1 MHLKF
6 EYGQSEQ
13 YNRYIHGRYIKQWT
27 IDIISTNVATG
38 DYAKNDAP
46 KLVLR
51 DIVSQY
57 DGVTVDTSMYRIFE
71 QSAWR
76 ISVLID
82 AGLDIDVDMDS
93 TPTYNS
99 VTGRALVPYSTSITT
114 ART

>member
-1 MHLKF
+1 MDDRH
-6 EYGQSEQ
+6 
-13 YNRYIHGRYIKQWT
+13 NIR
-27 IDIISTNVATG
+27 NVATG

-76 ISVLID
+76 ISCL
-82 AGLDIDVDMDS
+82 
-93 TPTYNS
+93 
-99 VTGRALVPYSTSITT
+99 
-114 ART
+114 